1 MEEFDIEALLSS
13 NEKTL
18 IRLLE
23 TYAYTN
29 HVVLYVVDNSGDLKS
44 SIFGNTAHGD
54 TFSELVEMKNFNE
67 IAENSVDYNLAYAD
81 ASIRTSS
88 IGQIIGKICCVH
100 PRLDTKSV
108 EDNNLLVAQLQEH
121 CDFLKRMIQSIS
133 RILID
138 NHGIS
143 SFMIKYPIEVN
154 DIIDELND
162 DDNNALQQLKKLSTS
177 NDAIISAI
185 EYIDENLDKHLT
197 LDQVSSKVFLS
208 DYYFSKLFKRE
219 TKLSFSV
226 YLNARKV
233 QKAMIILKQT
243 GHSISEVSDELGFT
257 RISYFSQTFKKYT
270 GYTPSEF
277 RNEDYLEI

>member
-1 MEEFDIEALLSS
+1 MEEFDIQALLSS

-23 TYAYTN
+23 DYATTN
-29 HVVLYVVDNSGDLKS
+29 HIVAYVLDNAGDLKS
-44 SIFGNTAHGD
+44 DIFGNTSNQNFD
-54 TFSELVEMKNFNE
+54 ELVEMKNMNE
-67 IAENSVDYNLAYAD
+67 ITDKHLDYNLAYAD
-81 ASIRTSS
+81 DSLRVAS
-88 IGQIIGKICCVH
+88 IGQIVGKVCVVL
-100 PRLDTKSV
+100 PNTDVSSKG
-108 EDNNLLVAQLQEH
+108 LLTAQLREH
-121 CDFLKRMIQSIS
+121 CDFLKRLIESLS

-138 NHGIS
+138 NHGINA
-143 SFMIKYPIEVN
+143 FMIKYPVEVD

-162 DDNNALQQLKKLSTS
+162 EDNLALQQLKKLSTS
-177 NDAIISAI
+177 NEAIISAI

-226 YLNARKV
+226 YLNARKI
-233 QKAMIILKQT
+233 QQAMIILKQT
-243 GHSISEVSDELGFT
+243 SHSISEVSDELGFT

-277 RNEDYLEI
+277 RNEDYLEL

>member
-1 MEEFDIEALLSS
+1 MEEFDIQALLSS

-23 TYAYTN
+23 DYATTN
-29 HVVLYVVDNSGDLKS
+29 HIVLYVLDNAGTLKS
-44 SIFGNTAHGD
+44 DIFGNTTD
-54 TFSELVEMKNFNE
+54 QTFSQLVEMKDMNE
-67 IAENSVDYNLAYAD
+67 ITEKHLEYNLAYAD
-81 ASIRTSS
+81 ASIRISS
-88 IGQIIGKICCVH
+88 IGQIIGRVCCVS
-100 PRLDTKSV
+100 PISEAPTNGRG
-108 EDNNLLVAQLQEH
+108 LLTAQLREH
-121 CDFLKRMIQSIS
+121 CDFLKRLIESMS

-143 SFMIKYPIEVN
+143 AFMIKYPVEVD

-162 DDNNALQQLKKLSTS
+162 DDNMALQQLKLSTS
-177 NDAIISAI
+177 NEAIISAI

-219 TKLSFSV
+219 TKLNFSV
-226 YLNARKV
+226 YLNARKI
-233 QKAMIILKQT
+233 QKAMIILRQT
-243 GHSISEVSDELGFT
+243 SHSISEVSDELGFT

>member
-23 TYAYTN
+23 DYATTN
-29 HVVLYVVDNSGDLKS
+29 HIVMYVVDNAGDLRS
-44 SIFGNTAHGD
+44 GVFGNVNRDGIFAQLT
-54 TFSELVEMKNFNE
+54 ELKNMNE
-67 IAENSVDYNLAYAD
+67 IANKHVEYKLAYSDSSLRIA
-81 ASIRTSS
+81 S
-88 IGQIIGKICCVH
+88 IGQIIGRVCCVS
-100 PRLDTKSV
+100 PISQAPT
-108 EDNNLLVAQLQEH
+108 NGTGLLTQQLREH
-121 CDFLKRMIQSIS
+121 SDFLKRLIESMS

-143 SFMIKYPIEVN
+143 SFMIKYPVEVD

-162 DDNNALQQLKKLSTS
+162 EDNQALQQLKKLSTS
-177 NDAIISAI
+177 NEAIISAI

-226 YLNARKV
+226 YLNARKI

-243 GHSISEVSDELGFT
+243 SHSISEVSDELGFT

-277 RNEDYLEI
+277 RNGEFLEI

>member
-1 MEEFDIEALLSS
+1 MEEFDIQALLSS

-23 TYAYTN
+23 NYATTN
-29 HVVLYVVDNSGDLKS
+29 HVVTYVLDNSGDLKS
-44 SIFGNTAHGD
+44 DIYGNTHGNQI
-54 TFSELVEMKNFNE
+54 FSELVESKNMNE
-67 IAENSVDYNLAYAD
+67 ITDKHVDYNLGYAD
-81 ASIRTSS
+81 KSIRISS
-88 IGQIIGKICCVH
+88 IGQIIGRVCCVKS
-100 PRLDTKSV
+100 LDSPLNDTPG
-108 EDNNLLVAQLQEH
+108 LLERQLHEH
-121 CDFLKRMIQSIS
+121 CEYLKRLIESIS
-133 RILID
+133 RLLID
-138 NHGIS
+138 NHGIGTY
-143 SFMIKYPIEVN
+143 MIKYPVEVD

-162 DDNNALQQLKKLSTS
+162 DDNKALQQLKKLSTS
-177 NDAIISAI
+177 NEAIISAI

-226 YLNARKV
+226 YLNARKI

-243 GHSISEVSDELGFT
+243 SHSISEVSDELGFT

>member
-23 TYAYTN
+23 DYATTN
-29 HVVLYVVDNSGDLKS
+29 HVVMYILDNAGDLKS
-44 SIFGNTAHGD
+44 EIFGNVSNDD
-54 TFSELVEMKNFNE
+54 TFSQLVEMKNMNE
-67 IAENSVDYNLAYAD
+67 ITEKHFDYNLAYAD
-81 ASIRTSS
+81 ASLRIAS
-88 IGQIIGKICCVH
+88 IGQIIGKVCCVSKMSNQI
-100 PRLDTKSV
+100 KSGPG
-108 EDNNLLVAQLQEH
+108 LLTEQLREH
-121 CDFLKRMIQSIS
+121 CDFLKRMIESLS

-143 SFMIKYPIEVN
+143 AFMIKYPVEVD

-162 DDNNALQQLKKLSTS
+162 EDNRALQQLKKLSTS
-177 NDAIISAI
+177 NEAIISAI

-226 YLNARKV
+226 YLNARKI

-243 GHSISEVSDELGFT
+243 SHSISEVSDELGFT

>member
-1 MEEFDIEALLSS
+1 MEEFDIQALLSS

-23 TYAYTN
+23 DYATTN
-29 HVVLYVVDNSGDLKS
+29 HIVAYVLDNAGDLKS
-44 SIFGNTAHGD
+44 DIFGNTSNQNFD
-54 TFSELVEMKNFNE
+54 ELVEMKNMNE
-67 IAENSVDYNLAYAD
+67 ITDKHLDYNLAYAD
-81 ASIRTSS
+81 DSLRVAS
-88 IGQIIGKICCVH
+88 IGQIVGKVCVVW
-100 PRLDTKSV
+100 PNTDVSSKG
-108 EDNNLLVAQLQEH
+108 LLTAQLREH
-121 CDFLKRMIQSIS
+121 CDFLKRLIESLS

-138 NHGIS
+138 NHGINA
-143 SFMIKYPIEVN
+143 FMIKYPVEVD

-162 DDNNALQQLKKLSTS
+162 EDNLALQQLKKLSTS
-177 NDAIISAI
+177 NEAIISAI

-226 YLNARKV
+226 YLNARKI
-233 QKAMIILKQT
+233 QQAMIILKQT
-243 GHSISEVSDELGFT
+243 SHSISEVSDELGFT

-277 RNEDYLEI
+277 RNEDYLEL